1 VRAVTFSTASG
12 AFFQAEAGI
21 PKKEFR
27 LEQPLDRLIP
37 WWRRRSIWAQFRKE
51 TGYSL
56 PLLERPGWLVK
67 SMMALIGLFM
77 AGDVLIGIFVVGD
90 VSNSIG
96 AAVWTGISMAALAYF
111 VTKPL
116 AVCFPSQSPTVRNL
130 IETLLITYWPQF
142 VTEINV
148 KTSKKVWDTLLQ
160 TLEEITNISKQDI
173 KWESTWYGDLGMG

>member
-1 VRAVTFSTASG
+1 
-12 AFFQAEAGI
+12 
-21 PKKEFR
+21 
-27 LEQPLDRLIP
+27 
-37 WWRRRSIWAQFRKE
+37 
-51 TGYSL
+51 
-56 PLLERPGWLVK
+56 
-67 SMMALIGLFM
+67 MMALIGLFM